1 MSGKLAWKNLINDK
15 CPQCGTELDRAE
27 GDDYKCC
34 HCGMFCRYERGQEIV
49 MNIQFD
55 EEIKLRD
62 NRANKFLEGY
72 DTNN

>member
-15 CPQCGTELDRAE
+15 CPQCGYDLNRAE